1 MLKMTILRRSFFALP
16 AAALFAQSGAT
27 AADARKAVDAFI
39 AAVKKN
45 DIAGVSNFLAD
56 DLVYT
61 HSTGIVEG
69 KQEYLAKLKAG
80 DQKYTGI
87 EFINPKI
94 RTYGDTAVI
103 NTQARMTGATKGVP
117 FDNTLFLMHV
127 WVRQGGNWKL
137 VAHQTTRKP

>member
-1 MLKMTILRRSFFALP
+1 MLRRSFLAG
-16 AAALFAQSGAT
+16 AAGAALLSAQDGGT
-27 AADARKAVDAFI
+27 AEVRKTIDAFF

-45 DIAGVSNFLAD
+45 DVTGAGRFLAD
-56 DLVYT
+56 DLIYT

-69 KQEYLAKLKAG
+69 KPEYLAKLKSG

-87 EFINPKI
+87 DFIKPTI
-94 RTYGDTAVI
+94 RVFGNTAVM

-117 FDNTLFLMHV
+117 FDNMLFLMHV
-127 WVRQGGNWKL
+127 WVKQGADWKL

>member
-1 MLKMTILRRSFFALP
+1 MSIRRRTLLAASVAAVALH
-16 AAALFAQSGAT
+16 AQSPA
-27 AADARKAVDAFI
+27 AADARKTVDAFI

-45 DIAGVSNFLAD
+45 DVAAVSSFLAD

-69 KQEYLAKLKAG
+69 KKEYLAKLKTG

-87 EFINPKI
+87 DFISPKI
-94 RTYGDTAVI
+94 RAFGDTAVI
-103 NTQARMTGATKGVP
+103 NTVARMTGATKGVP
-117 FDNTLFLMHV
+117 FDNTLFLMQV
-127 WVRQGGNWKL
+127 WVKQGGSWKL